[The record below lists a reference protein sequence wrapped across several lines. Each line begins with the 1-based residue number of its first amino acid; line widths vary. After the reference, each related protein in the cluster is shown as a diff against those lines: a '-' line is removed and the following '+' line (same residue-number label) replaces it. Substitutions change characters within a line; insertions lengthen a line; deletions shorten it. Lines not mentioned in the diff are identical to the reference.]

1 MGILDYTDIPGALMP
16 VDTANIA
23 PVPGGGYLVHPSQ
36 AQAFNQSYPQNT
48 QMQAA
53 SLIPH
58 NPKIGDLVSLV
69 FNGTQWI
76 RMPVQAASLIPHNP
90 KIGDMVSLVFNGTQ
104 WVKAGSAEEL
114 GAMVAEKLPAS
125 GESFSLEDIAGAE
138 AFIEE
143 INANRAEAHP

>member
-1 MGILDYTDIPGALMP
+1 MGILDYTDISGALMP

-53 SLIPH
+53 SLIP
-58 NPKIGDLVSLV
+58 P
-69 FNGTQWI
+69 
-76 RMPVQAASLIPHNP
+76 NP

-114 GAMVAEKLPAS
+114 GAMVAEKLPTS
-125 GESFSLEDIAGAE
+125 GDGFSLEDITGAE